1 MIIDNLKENEKKLIE
16 DLTRAKKDLQEL
28 ELAFNKNDVSEIEY
42 NYYKPKDVKF
52 IEENTEKLNDLQ
64 KTIKAYN
71 NMKENLDK
79 LQRLQDIKARDKYE
93 ENEINEEIERRRK
106 EIKDS
111 REYLS
116 DEMQD
121 EIRTSILTVN
131 NNSSYNTISVN
142 DDNHVEDLDEPEIT
156 ILPEFSDDVDFL
168 DPEPLEPLEDIEN
181 SNINKNLENP
191 KPEEILEPLEPL
203 EDIVDS
209 NINKNLENPKPEE
222 ILEPINLEEKDD
234 VKKEEINEPEEVL
247 KPLEKNQEPNQKHE
261 VVEKKPWQW
270 IKKNKKK
277 ILIATGVAAIG
288 VAVALGSTELSSL
301 LSQAAKAT
309 SVSNLANSMLNNSSM
324 WQNSIASEQAALH
337 SANTALAGAIK
348 SISGTSLSYNPA
360 SGIWNVGSASLQQFA
375 QSASNLA
382 ANEMAKVSALS
393 HTVASLAAGGAILSS
408 FGLLSKEK
416 SKPYINY
423 LKLIE
428 EEKNNL
434 NKDAL
439 DVMKISIDQNYELTD
454 REKRKLI
461 NKINKEKSIIDIKN
475 KYDEKSISR

>member
-16 DLTRAKKDLQEL
+16 DLTSAKKDLKEL

-71 NMKENLDK
+71 NMKENLNK

-116 DEMQD
+116 NEMQD

-131 NNSSYNTISVN
+131 NNSYNTISVN

-168 DPEPLEPLEDIEN
+168 DPEPLEPLE
-181 SNINKNLENP
+181 
-191 KPEEILEPLEPL
+191 EIADE
-203 EDIVDS
+203 S
-209 NINKNLENPKPEE
+209 INKNLENPKPEE
-222 ILEPINLEEKDD
+222 ILEPINLEEKDN

-261 VVEKKPWQW
+261 VVERKPWQW

-288 VAVALGSTELSSL
+288 VAVALGATELSSL

-416 SKPYINY
+416 SKAYINY

-439 DVMKISIDQNYELTD
+439 DVMKISIDQNNELTD

-461 NKINKEKSIIDIKN
+461 NKINKEKSIINIKN
-475 KYDEKSISR
+475 KYDEKTISR

>member
-16 DLTRAKKDLQEL
+16 DLTSAKKDLKEL

-42 NYYKPKDVKF
+42 NYYKPKDEKF

-71 NMKENLDK
+71 NMKENLNK

-116 DEMQD
+116 NEMQD

-131 NNSSYNTISVN
+131 NNSYNTISVN
-142 DDNHVEDLDEPEIT
+142 EDNHVEDLDEPEIT

-168 DPEPLEPLEDIEN
+168 DPEPLESLEDIADE
-181 SNINKNLENP
+181 S
-191 KPEEILEPLEPL
+191 
-203 EDIVDS
+203 
-209 NINKNLENPKPEE
+209 INKNLENPKPEE
-222 ILEPINLEEKDD
+222 ILEPINLEEKDS

-261 VVEKKPWQW
+261 VVERKPWQW

-288 VAVALGSTELSSL
+288 VAVALGATELSSL

-360 SGIWNVGSASLQQFA
+360 SGIWNVGNASLQQFA

-416 SKPYINY
+416 SKAYVNY

-434 NKDAL
+434 NKDDL
-439 DVMKISIDQNYELTD
+439 DVMKISIDQKNELTD
-454 REKRKLI
+454 RDERKLI
-461 NKINKEKSIIDIKN
+461 NKINKEKSIINIQN
-475 KYDEKSISR
+475 KYDEKTISR

>member
-79 LQRLQDIKARDKYE
+79 LQRLQDIKARDKHE

-116 DEMQD
+116 NEMQD

-131 NNSSYNTISVN
+131 NNSYNTISVN

-156 ILPEFSDDVDFL
+156 ILPEFSDVVDFL
-168 DPEPLEPLEDIEN
+168 DPEPLEPLEDIEDA
-181 SNINKNLENP
+181 S
-191 KPEEILEPLEPL
+191 
-203 EDIVDS
+203 
-209 NINKNLENPKPEE
+209 INKNLENPKPEE

-247 KPLEKNQEPNQKHE
+247 KPLKKNQEPNQKHE

-416 SKPYINY
+416 SKAYVNY

-461 NKINKEKSIIDIKN
+461 NKINKEKSIINIKN
-475 KYDEKSISR
+475 KYDEKTISR

>member
-16 DLTRAKKDLQEL
+16 DLTSAKKDLKEL

-131 NNSSYNTISVN
+131 NNSYNTISVN

-168 DPEPLEPLEDIEN
+168 DPEPLEPLEDIAYE
-181 SNINKNLENP
+181 S
-191 KPEEILEPLEPL
+191 
-203 EDIVDS
+203 
-209 NINKNLENPKPEE
+209 INKNLENPKPEE

-234 VKKEEINEPEEVL
+234 IKKEEINEPEEVLEPISLEEKDNVKKEDINKPEEVL

-261 VVEKKPWQW
+261 VVERKPWQW

-288 VAVALGSTELSSL
+288 VAVALGATELSSL

-416 SKPYINY
+416 SKAYINY

-439 DVMKISIDQNYELTD
+439 DVMKISIDQNNELTD

-461 NKINKEKSIIDIKN
+461 NKINKEKSIINIKN
-475 KYDEKSISR
+475 KYDEKTISR

>member
-16 DLTRAKKDLQEL
+16 DLTSAKKDLKEL

-71 NMKENLDK
+71 NMKENLNK

-168 DPEPLEPLEDIEN
+168 DPEPLEPLEDIEDA
-181 SNINKNLENP
+181 SINKNLENP

-209 NINKNLENPKPEE
+209 NINKNLENPK
-222 ILEPINLEEKDD
+222 
-234 VKKEEINEPEEVL
+234 PEEVL

-416 SKPYINY
+416 SKAYVNY

-439 DVMKISIDQNYELTD
+439 DVMKISIDQNNELTD

-461 NKINKEKSIIDIKN
+461 NKINKEKSIINIKN
-475 KYDEKSISR
+475 KYDEKTISR

>member
-16 DLTRAKKDLQEL
+16 DLTSAKKDLKEL

-71 NMKENLDK
+71 NMKENLNK

-116 DEMQD
+116 NEMQD

-131 NNSSYNTISVN
+131 NNSYNTISVN
-142 DDNHVEDLDEPEIT
+142 EDNHVEDLDEPEIT

-168 DPEPLEPLEDIEN
+168 DPEPLEPLEDIADE
-181 SNINKNLENP
+181 SINKNVENP
-191 KPEEILEPLEPL
+191 KPEEILEP
-203 EDIVDS
+203 
-209 NINKNLENPKPEE
+209 
-222 ILEPINLEEKDD
+222 
-234 VKKEEINEPEEVL
+234 
-247 KPLEKNQEPNQKHE
+247 NQKHE
-261 VVEKKPWQW
+261 VVERKPWQW

-288 VAVALGSTELSSL
+288 VAVALGATELSSL

-324 WQNSIASEQAALH
+324 WQNSIASEQVALH

-416 SKPYINY
+416 SKAYVNY

-439 DVMKISIDQNYELTD
+439 DVMKISIDQNNELTD

-461 NKINKEKSIIDIKN
+461 NKINKEKSIINIKN
-475 KYDEKSISR
+475 KYDEKTISR

>member
-16 DLTRAKKDLQEL
+16 DLTSAKKDLKEL

-71 NMKENLDK
+71 NMKENLNK

-93 ENEINEEIERRRK
+93 ENEINEEIERRIK

-131 NNSSYNTISVN
+131 NNSYNTISVN

-168 DPEPLEPLEDIEN
+168 DPEPLEPLEDIADE
-181 SNINKNLENP
+181 SINE
-191 KPEEILEPLEPL
+191 
-203 EDIVDS
+203 
-209 NINKNLENPKPEE
+209 NLENPKPEE
-222 ILEPINLEEKDD
+222 ILEPINLEEKDN

-261 VVEKKPWQW
+261 VVERKPWQW

-288 VAVALGSTELSSL
+288 VAVALGATELSSL

-416 SKPYINY
+416 SKAYINY

-439 DVMKISIDQNYELTD
+439 DVMKISIDQNNELTD

-461 NKINKEKSIIDIKN
+461 NKINKEKSIINIKN
-475 KYDEKSISR
+475 KYDEKTISR

>member
-16 DLTRAKKDLQEL
+16 DLTSAKKDLKEL

-79 LQRLQDIKARDKYE
+79 LQRLQDIKARDKHE

-116 DEMQD
+116 NEMQD

-131 NNSSYNTISVN
+131 NNSYNTISVN

-156 ILPEFSDDVDFL
+156 ILPEFSDDIDFL
-168 DPEPLEPLEDIEN
+168 DPEPLEPLEDIADE
-181 SNINKNLENP
+181 S
-191 KPEEILEPLEPL
+191 
-203 EDIVDS
+203 
-209 NINKNLENPKPEE
+209 INKNLENPKPEE

-234 VKKEEINEPEEVL
+234 EKKEEINEPKEVL
-247 KPLEKNQEPNQKHE
+247 EPLEKNQEPNQKHE
-261 VVEKKPWQW
+261 VVERKPWQW

-382 ANEMAKVSALS
+382 ANEMSKVSALS

-416 SKPYINY
+416 SKAYINY

-439 DVMKISIDQNYELTD
+439 DVMKISIDQNNELTD

>member
-16 DLTRAKKDLQEL
+16 DLTSAKKDLKEL

-42 NYYKPKDVKF
+42 NYYKPKDEKF

-93 ENEINEEIERRRK
+93 KNEINEEIERRRK

-131 NNSSYNTISVN
+131 NNSYNTISVN

-168 DPEPLEPLEDIEN
+168 DPEPLEPLEDIADE
-181 SNINKNLENP
+181 S
-191 KPEEILEPLEPL
+191 
-203 EDIVDS
+203 
-209 NINKNLENPKPEE
+209 INKNLENPKPEE
-222 ILEPINLEEKDD
+222 ILEPINLEEKDN

-261 VVEKKPWQW
+261 VVERKPWQW

-288 VAVALGSTELSSL
+288 VAVALGATELSSL

-416 SKPYINY
+416 SKAYINY

-439 DVMKISIDQNYELTD
+439 DVMKISIDQNNELTD

-461 NKINKEKSIIDIKN
+461 NKINKEKSIINIKN
-475 KYDEKSISR
+475 KYDEKTISR

>member
-16 DLTRAKKDLQEL
+16 DLTRAKKDLKEL

-64 KTIKAYN
+64 KTIKSYN

-79 LQRLQDIKARDKYE
+79 LQRLQNIKARDKHE

-116 DEMQD
+116 NEMQD

-131 NNSSYNTISVN
+131 DNSYNTILAN
-142 DDNHVEDLDEPEIT
+142 DDNQVENLEEPEIT

-168 DPEPLEPLEDIEN
+168 DPEPLEPLEDIVDA
-181 SNINKNLENP
+181 SINE
-191 KPEEILEPLEPL
+191 
-203 EDIVDS
+203 
-209 NINKNLENPKPEE
+209 NLENPKPEE
-222 ILEPINLEEKDD
+222 ILEPISLDEKDD
-234 VKKEEINEPEEVL
+234 IKEEEINEPEEVL
-247 KPLEKNQEPNQKHE
+247 EPLEKNQEPNQKYD
-261 VVEKKPWQW
+261 VVERKPWQW

-309 SVSNLANSMLNNSSM
+309 SISNLANSMLNNSSM

-439 DVMKISIDQNYELTD
+439 DVMKISIDKNNELND

>member
-16 DLTRAKKDLQEL
+16 DLTSAKKDLKEL
-28 ELAFNKNDVSEIEY
+28 EIAFNKNDVSEIEY

-79 LQRLQDIKARDKYE
+79 LQRLQDIKARDKHE

-142 DDNHVEDLDEPEIT
+142 DDNHVEDLEEPEIT

-168 DPEPLEPLEDIEN
+168 DPEPLEPLEDIEDA
-181 SNINKNLENP
+181 S
-191 KPEEILEPLEPL
+191 
-203 EDIVDS
+203 
-209 NINKNLENPKPEE
+209 INKNLENPKPEE

-416 SKPYINY
+416 SKAYVNY

-439 DVMKISIDQNYELTD
+439 DVMKISIDQNNELTD

-461 NKINKEKSIIDIKN
+461 NKINKEKSIINIKN
-475 KYDEKSISR
+475 KYDEKTISR

>member
-16 DLTRAKKDLQEL
+16 DLTSAKKDLKEL

-42 NYYKPKDVKF
+42 NYYKPKDEKF

-131 NNSSYNTISVN
+131 NNSYNTISVN
-142 DDNHVEDLDEPEIT
+142 DVNHVEDLDEPEIT

-168 DPEPLEPLEDIEN
+168 DPEPLEPLEDIADE
-181 SNINKNLENP
+181 S
-191 KPEEILEPLEPL
+191 
-203 EDIVDS
+203 
-209 NINKNLENPKPEE
+209 INKNLENPKPEE
-222 ILEPINLEEKDD
+222 ILEPISLDEKDDIKKEEINEPEEVLEPISLEEKDN

-247 KPLEKNQEPNQKHE
+247 KPLEKNQESNQKHE
-261 VVEKKPWQW
+261 VVDRKPWQW

-288 VAVALGSTELSSL
+288 VAVALGATELSSL

-416 SKPYINY
+416 SKAYINY

-439 DVMKISIDQNYELTD
+439 DVMKISIDQNNELTD

-461 NKINKEKSIIDIKN
+461 NKINKEKSIINIKN
-475 KYDEKSISR
+475 KYDEKTISR

>member
-16 DLTRAKKDLQEL
+16 DLTSAKKDLKEL

-42 NYYKPKDVKF
+42 NYYKPKDEKF

-131 NNSSYNTISVN
+131 NNSYNTISVN
-142 DDNHVEDLDEPEIT
+142 DVNHVEDLDEPEIT

-168 DPEPLEPLEDIEN
+168 DPEPLEPLEDIADE
-181 SNINKNLENP
+181 S
-191 KPEEILEPLEPL
+191 
-203 EDIVDS
+203 
-209 NINKNLENPKPEE
+209 INKNLENPKPEE
-222 ILEPINLEEKDD
+222 ILEPISLDEKDDIKKEEINEPEEVLEPISLEEKDN

-261 VVEKKPWQW
+261 VVERKPWQW

-416 SKPYINY
+416 SKAYINY

-439 DVMKISIDQNYELTD
+439 DVMKISIDQNNELTD

-461 NKINKEKSIIDIKN
+461 NKINKEKSIINIKN
-475 KYDEKSISR
+475 KYDEKTISR

>member
-16 DLTRAKKDLQEL
+16 DLTSAKKDLKEL
-28 ELAFNKNDVSEIEY
+28 EHAFNKNDVSEIEY
-42 NYYKPKDVKF
+42 NFYKPKDVKF

-71 NMKENLDK
+71 NMKENLNK
-79 LQRLQDIKARDKYE
+79 LQRLQDIKVRDKYE

-131 NNSSYNTISVN
+131 NNSYNTISVN
-142 DDNHVEDLDEPEIT
+142 DDNHVEDLEEPEIT

-168 DPEPLEPLEDIEN
+168 DPEPLEPLEDI
-181 SNINKNLENP
+181 
-191 KPEEILEPLEPL
+191 
-203 EDIVDS
+203 VDAS
-209 NINKNLENPKPEE
+209 INKNLENPKPEE
-222 ILEPINLEEKDD
+222 ILEPISLDEKDD
-234 VKKEEINEPEEVL
+234 IKKEEINEPEEVLEPISLEEKDNVKKEDINKPEEVL

-261 VVEKKPWQW
+261 VVERKPWQW

-309 SVSNLANSMLNNSSM
+309 SISNLANSMLNNSSM

-416 SKPYINY
+416 SKAYINY

-439 DVMKISIDQNYELTD
+439 DVMKISIDQNNELTD

-461 NKINKEKSIIDIKN
+461 NKINKEKSIINIKN
-475 KYDEKSISR
+475 KYDEKTISR

>member
-1 MIIDNLKENEKKLIE
+1 M
-16 DLTRAKKDLQEL
+16 

-42 NYYKPKDVKF
+42 NYYKPKDEKF

-79 LQRLQDIKARDKYE
+79 LQRLQDIKARDKHE

-116 DEMQD
+116 NEMQD

-131 NNSSYNTISVN
+131 NNSYNTISVN

-168 DPEPLEPLEDIEN
+168 DPEPLESLEDIADE
-181 SNINKNLENP
+181 SINKNLENP

-203 EDIVDS
+203 EDIEDAS
-209 NINKNLENPKPEE
+209 INKNLENPKPEE

-234 VKKEEINEPEEVL
+234 IKKEEINEPEEVLEPINLEEKDNVKKEEINEPEEVL

-261 VVEKKPWQW
+261 VVERKRWQW

-416 SKPYINY
+416 SKAYVNY

-439 DVMKISIDQNYELTD
+439 DVMKISIDQNNELTD

-461 NKINKEKSIIDIKN
+461 NKINKEKSIINIKN
-475 KYDEKSISR
+475 KYDEKTISR

>member
-16 DLTRAKKDLQEL
+16 DLTSAKKDLKEL

-42 NYYKPKDVKF
+42 NYYKPKDEKF
-52 IEENTEKLNDLQ
+52 IEENTKKLNDLQ

-93 ENEINEEIERRRK
+93 ENEINEEIERRRE

-116 DEMQD
+116 NEMQD

-131 NNSSYNTISVN
+131 NNSYNTISVN

-168 DPEPLEPLEDIEN
+168 DPEPLEPLEDIADE
-181 SNINKNLENP
+181 SINKNLENP
-191 KPEEILEPLEPL
+191 KPEEIF
-203 EDIVDS
+203 
-209 NINKNLENPKPEE
+209 
-222 ILEPINLEEKDD
+222 EPINLEEKDN

-261 VVEKKPWQW
+261 VVERKPWQW

-288 VAVALGSTELSSL
+288 VAVALGATELSSL

-393 HTVASLAAGGAILSS
+393 HAVASLAAGGAILSS

-416 SKPYINY
+416 SKAYINY

-439 DVMKISIDQNYELTD
+439 DVMKISIDQNNELTD

-461 NKINKEKSIIDIKN
+461 NKINKEKSIINIKN
-475 KYDEKSISR
+475 KYDEKTISR

>member
-1 MIIDNLKENEKKLIE
+1 M
-16 DLTRAKKDLQEL
+16 
-28 ELAFNKNDVSEIEY
+28 
-42 NYYKPKDVKF
+42 
-52 IEENTEKLNDLQ
+52 
-64 KTIKAYN
+64 
-71 NMKENLDK
+71 
-79 LQRLQDIKARDKYE
+79 
-93 ENEINEEIERRRK
+93 
-106 EIKDS
+106 
-111 REYLS
+111 
-116 DEMQD
+116 
-121 EIRTSILTVN
+121 
-131 NNSSYNTISVN
+131 
-142 DDNHVEDLDEPEIT
+142 
-156 ILPEFSDDVDFL
+156 
-168 DPEPLEPLEDIEN
+168 
-181 SNINKNLENP
+181 
-191 KPEEILEPLEPL
+191 
-203 EDIVDS
+203 
-209 NINKNLENPKPEE
+209 
-222 ILEPINLEEKDD
+222 
-234 VKKEEINEPEEVL
+234 
-247 KPLEKNQEPNQKHE
+247 
-261 VVEKKPWQW
+261 
-270 IKKNKKK
+270 NKKK

-288 VAVALGSTELSSL
+288 VAVALGATELSSL

-309 SVSNLANSMLNNSSM
+309 SISNLANSMLNNSSM

-416 SKPYINY
+416 SKAYVNY

-439 DVMKISIDQNYELTD
+439 DVMKISIDQNNELTD

-461 NKINKEKSIIDIKN
+461 NKINKEKSIINIKN
-475 KYDEKSISR
+475 KYDEKTISR

>member
-16 DLTRAKKDLQEL
+16 DLASAKKDLKEL

-71 NMKENLDK
+71 NMKENLNK

-116 DEMQD
+116 NEMQD

-131 NNSSYNTISVN
+131 NNSYNTISVN
-142 DDNHVEDLDEPEIT
+142 EDNHVEDLDEPEIT

-168 DPEPLEPLEDIEN
+168 DPEPLDPLEDIADE
-181 SNINKNLENP
+181 S
-191 KPEEILEPLEPL
+191 
-203 EDIVDS
+203 
-209 NINKNLENPKPEE
+209 INKNLENPKPEE
-222 ILEPINLEEKDD
+222 ILEPINLEEKDN

-261 VVEKKPWQW
+261 VVERKPWQW

-288 VAVALGSTELSSL
+288 VAVALGATELSSL

-416 SKPYINY
+416 SKAYINY

-439 DVMKISIDQNYELTD
+439 DVMKISIDQNNELTD

-461 NKINKEKSIIDIKN
+461 NKINKEKSIINIKN
-475 KYDEKSISR
+475 KYDEKTISR

>member
-16 DLTRAKKDLQEL
+16 DLTSAKKDLKEL

-42 NYYKPKDVKF
+42 NYYKPKDEKF

-79 LQRLQDIKARDKYE
+79 LQRLQDIKARDKHE

-131 NNSSYNTISVN
+131 DNSYNTISVN
-142 DDNHVEDLDEPEIT
+142 DDNQVENLEEPEIT

-168 DPEPLEPLEDIEN
+168 DPEPLEPLEDIEDA
-181 SNINKNLENP
+181 SINKNLENP
-191 KPEEILEPLEPL
+191 KPEILEPLEPL
-203 EDIVDS
+203 EDIEDAS
-209 NINKNLENPKPEE
+209 INKNLENPK
-222 ILEPINLEEKDD
+222 
-234 VKKEEINEPEEVL
+234 PEEVL

-309 SVSNLANSMLNNSSM
+309 SISNLANSMLNNSSM

-416 SKPYINY
+416 SKAYINY

-439 DVMKISIDQNYELTD
+439 DVMKISIDQNNELTD

>member
-16 DLTRAKKDLQEL
+16 DLTSAKKDLKEL

-42 NYYKPKDVKF
+42 NYYKPKDEKF

-71 NMKENLDK
+71 NMKENLNK

-116 DEMQD
+116 NEMQD

-131 NNSSYNTISVN
+131 NNSYNTISVN
-142 DDNHVEDLDEPEIT
+142 EDNHVEDLDEPEIT

-168 DPEPLEPLEDIEN
+168 DPEPLESLEDIADE
-181 SNINKNLENP
+181 S
-191 KPEEILEPLEPL
+191 
-203 EDIVDS
+203 
-209 NINKNLENPKPEE
+209 INKNLENPKPEE
-222 ILEPINLEEKDD
+222 ILEPINLEEKES

-261 VVEKKPWQW
+261 VVERKPWQW

-288 VAVALGSTELSSL
+288 VAVALGATELSSL

-360 SGIWNVGSASLQQFA
+360 SGIWNVGNASLQQFA

-416 SKPYINY
+416 SKAYVNY

-434 NKDAL
+434 NKVAL
-439 DVMKISIDQNYELTD
+439 DVMKISIDQKNELTD
-454 REKRKLI
+454 RDERKLI
-461 NKINKEKSIIDIKN
+461 NKINKEKSIINIQN
-475 KYDEKSISR
+475 KYDEKTISR

>member
-16 DLTRAKKDLQEL
+16 DLTSAKKDLKEL

-131 NNSSYNTISVN
+131 NNSYNTISVN

-168 DPEPLEPLEDIEN
+168 DPEPLEPLEDI
-181 SNINKNLENP
+181 
-191 KPEEILEPLEPL
+191 
-203 EDIVDS
+203 VDAS
-209 NINKNLENPKPEE
+209 INKNLENPKPEE
-222 ILEPINLEEKDD
+222 ILEPISLDEKDD
-234 VKKEEINEPEEVL
+234 IKKEEINEPEEVLEPISLEEKDNVKKEDINKPEEVL
-247 KPLEKNQEPNQKHE
+247 KPLEKNQEPNQKYE
-261 VVEKKPWQW
+261 VVERKPWQW

-309 SVSNLANSMLNNSSM
+309 SISNLANSMLNNSSM

-393 HTVASLAAGGAILSS
+393 HTVSSLAAGGAILSS

-416 SKPYINY
+416 SKAYINY

-439 DVMKISIDQNYELTD
+439 DVMKISIDQNNELTD

-461 NKINKEKSIIDIKN
+461 NKINKEKSIINIKN
-475 KYDEKSISR
+475 KYDEKTISR

>member
-16 DLTRAKKDLQEL
+16 DLTRAKKDLYEL

-79 LQRLQDIKARDKYE
+79 LQRLQDIKARDKHE

-116 DEMQD
+116 NEMQD

-131 NNSSYNTISVN
+131 NNSYNTISVN
-142 DDNHVEDLDEPEIT
+142 DDNQVENLEEPEIT

-168 DPEPLEPLEDIEN
+168 DPEPLEPLEDI
-181 SNINKNLENP
+181 
-191 KPEEILEPLEPL
+191 
-203 EDIVDS
+203 VDAS
-209 NINKNLENPKPEE
+209 INKNLENPKPEE

-261 VVEKKPWQW
+261 VVERKPWQW

-360 SGIWNVGSASLQQFA
+360 SGIWNVGSATLQEFA

-416 SKPYINY
+416 SRAYINY

-439 DVMKISIDQNYELTD
+439 DVMKISIDQNNELTD

>member
-16 DLTRAKKDLQEL
+16 DLTSAKKDLKEL

-71 NMKENLDK
+71 NMKENLNK

-93 ENEINEEIERRRK
+93 ENEINEEIERRIK

-131 NNSSYNTISVN
+131 NNSYNTISVN

-168 DPEPLEPLEDIEN
+168 DPEPLESLEDIADE
-181 SNINKNLENP
+181 S
-191 KPEEILEPLEPL
+191 
-203 EDIVDS
+203 
-209 NINKNLENPKPEE
+209 INKNLENPKPEE

-234 VKKEEINEPEEVL
+234 EKKEEINEPKEVL
-247 KPLEKNQEPNQKHE
+247 EPLEKNQEPNQKHE
-261 VVEKKPWQW
+261 VVERKPWQW

-382 ANEMAKVSALS
+382 ANEMSKVSALS

-416 SKPYINY
+416 SKAYINY

-439 DVMKISIDQNYELTD
+439 DVMKISIDQNNELTD

>member
-16 DLTRAKKDLQEL
+16 DLTSAKKDLKEL

-52 IEENTEKLNDLQ
+52 IEENTEKLKDLQ

-116 DEMQD
+116 NEMQD

-131 NNSSYNTISVN
+131 NNSYNTISVN
-142 DDNHVEDLDEPEIT
+142 DDNHVEDLEEPEIT

-168 DPEPLEPLEDIEN
+168 DPEPLEPLEDIEDA
-181 SNINKNLENP
+181 SINKNLENP
-191 KPEEILEPLEPL
+191 KPE
-203 EDIVDS
+203 D
-209 NINKNLENPKPEE
+209 

-234 VKKEEINEPEEVL
+234 VKNEEINEPEEVL
-247 KPLEKNQEPNQKHE
+247 EPLVNNQESNQKHE
-261 VVEKKPWQW
+261 VVERKPWQW

-382 ANEMAKVSALS
+382 ANEMTKVSALS

-416 SKPYINY
+416 SKAYINY

-439 DVMKISIDQNYELTD
+439 DVMKISIDQNNELTD